1 MTTTNKMVS
10 ANADFFSVPNSAT
23 RIDQCIFPERELEIA
38 QNLCRAN
45 NKEFNKD
52 HDKLVQVWIVAPE
65 LHTENLTDHGMSIDI
80 DGKKY
85 HSHGYIRGY
94 IPRSLID
101 IKENETT
108 DVIFN
113 DIKCTLASKEIDHEE
128 TIDLKL
134 HMTAK
139 QQQYRYARF
148 GSYEHTMELVCR

>member
-1 MTTTNKMVS
+1 MTTTTNKMVS
-10 ANADFFSVPNSAT
+10 ANADFFIVPNSA
-23 RIDQCIFPERELEIA
+23 RKIDNCFFPEIELERA
-38 QNLCRAN
+38 KTLCHAN
-45 NKEFNKD
+45 NKEFDKD

-65 LHTENLTDHGMSIDI
+65 LHTENLTDHGMYVNI

-85 HSHGYIRGY
+85 YSHGFIRGY

-101 IKENETT
+101 IKENEAT

-113 DIKCTLASKEIDHEE
+113 DIKCRCKEINHEE

-139 QQQYRYARF
+139 QREYRYARF
-148 GSYEHTMELVCR
+148 GSYEHTMELVCS

>member
-1 MTTTNKMVS
+1 MANKMVS
-10 ANADFFSVPNSAT
+10 ANADFFIVPNSA
-23 RIDQCIFPERELEIA
+23 RKIDNCFFPEIELERA
-38 QNLCRAN
+38 QNLCHAN
-45 NKEFNKD
+45 NKEFDKD

-65 LHTENLTDHGMSIDI
+65 LHTENLIDHGMYVNI

-85 HSHGYIRGY
+85 YSHGFIRGY

-101 IKENETT
+101 IKENEAT
-108 DVIFN
+108 DVIF
-113 DIKCTLASKEIDHEE
+113 KEINHEG

-139 QQQYRYARF
+139 QREYRYARF